1 MPICPRCGAES
12 PVGFVHCGLCGTSLV
27 VQTPERRK
35 LATLLFCDVS
45 GSTAMG
51 ERVDAETVR
60 ELMFSYFHEMRGAL
74 ERHGGTVEKFIGDAV
89 VAVFG
94 VPHAHEDD
102 ALRACRAA
110 LEMQTRLS
118 ALNEEFERRFGARI
132 ALRIGLNTGEV
143 VAGDATSRETFVT
156 GDPVNVAARLEQAA
170 APGEVLLGE
179 ATYRLVREVATVE
192 PVEPLTV
199 KGKSAAL
206 PTYRLLEI
214 SGLGLPPLRMRTP
227 LVGREPELALLE
239 QEFEAA
245 VAQRR
250 CRLVAVVG
258 EPGVGKSRLAA
269 ELVARIGSHARV
281 LRGRCLSYGEGITY
295 WAIGEIVRE
304 AAGIRDDHSTEEAR
318 ARIEAL
324 LDGVPNGRVVAARMA
339 QLLGIVQGV
348 ATAAETA
355 WAIRHFLAA
364 QARDRPLLLL
374 VDDIHWGE
382 PTLLD
387 LLADLPAAIEDAPI
401 LLMCLARPDLLES
414 RPDWEATVGL
424 EPLAGREVDYL
435 IGSLLEAAPAA
446 VRARLSHASA
456 GNPLFVE
463 ELVAMLV
470 DENVLRREND
480 SWALVGDLDS
490 VALPASLKSLL
501 GARLDRLDNELRDVL
516 ERGAIEGEV
525 FHRGAVVELS
535 RPQSRLSVPAHLELL
550 SGKDLV
556 RPAEASFIGQ
566 AAFRF
571 RHILVREAA
580 YGATAKKLRAA
591 LHERFADWLERVVGG
606 RVNEYEE
613 ILGYHLEQSFR
624 YRAELAPVDDAA
636 GALGVRAAN
645 RLASAGRR
653 ALARGDLDAAT
664 NLLMRAAALLPTDS
678 RERLELLPDL
688 VETCFEAGQLDMADA
703 LVEEG
708 IETAEK
714 LANEHL
720 SALANVQRAWLK
732 SGVDPRGW
740 SDRALCE
747 AEQAIPVLERHG
759 DDGALARA
767 WEVVHRVHWL
777 HGHLSAARAAS
788 ERGLFH
794 AERGR
799 DERQQGRHRIGRTAS
814 AHFGFASLDE
824 VDEEMERDLAWAR
837 RTGSLW
843 FEALGVQA
851 LGTHQAARGDV
862 VEGKELIARG
872 MSIVSELG
880 MRLFAAGLVANW
892 IWFVTD
898 NPAVAEVHLRESF
911 EALVKAGEKGVF
923 STVAANLAEAL
934 YRQGR
939 YDEAEDLLS
948 VSVAAGADDDVTTQV
963 LARAI
968 QAKLLARRNQLNE
981 AEVVAREAVALAAET
996 EYVDLRG
1003 ESLLALGEVLRLA
1016 GHPGDGAETVQK
1028 ALDLWEAKGNMRF
1041 AARARAL
1048 LEELR
1053 VSSSSL

>member
-1 MPICPRCGAES
+1 VPICPRCGAES
-12 PVGFVHCGLCGTSLV
+12 PGGFVHCGLCGASLAAE
-27 VQTPERRK
+27 TPERRK

-45 GSTAMG
+45 GSTAVG

-94 VPHAHEDD
+94 VPQAHEDD

-110 LEMQTRLS
+110 LEMQARLA
-118 ALNEEFERRFGARI
+118 ALNREFDRRFGARI

-143 VAGDATSRETFVT
+143 VAGDANSRETFVT
-156 GDPVNVAARLEQAA
+156 GDPVNLAARLEQAA

-179 ATYRLVREVATVE
+179 PTYRLVHEVVTVE
-192 PVEPLTV
+192 PVEPLTL
-199 KGKSAAL
+199 KGKSAAV
-206 PTYRLLEI
+206 PAYRLLEI
-214 SGLGLPPLRMRTP
+214 SGLGPPPLRMRTP

-245 VAQRR
+245 VAEGR
-250 CRLVAVVG
+250 CRLVPIVG

-269 ELVARIGSHARV
+269 ELVARIGSRARV

-304 AAGIRDDHSTEEAR
+304 AAGIRDEHSAEEAR
-318 ARIEAL
+318 ALIEAVL
-324 LDGVPNGRVVAARMA
+324 VGVPNGRVVAARMA
-339 QLLGIVQGV
+339 HLLGIVEGV
-348 ATAAETA
+348 ATAPETA

-364 QARDRPLLLL
+364 QARDLPLLVL

-387 LLADLPAAIEDAPI
+387 LLADLPVAIEDAPI

-414 RPDWEATVGL
+414 RPDWEPTVGL
-424 EPLAGREVDYL
+424 EPLAGREVDSL
-435 IGSLLEAAPAA
+435 LGSLLGGAPAA
-446 VRARLSHASA
+446 VRARLSHVSA

-470 DENVLRREND
+470 DEGVLRRENG
-480 SWALVGDLDS
+480 SWGLERDLDS
-490 VALPASLKSLL
+490 VALPTSLNALL
-501 GARLDRLDNELRDVL
+501 GARLDSLDNDLRDVL

-525 FHRGAVVELS
+525 FHRGAIVELS
-535 RPQSRLSVPAHLELL
+535 RPESRLFVPARLELL
-550 SGKDLV
+550 RGKDLI
-556 RPAEASFIGQ
+556 RPAEATFVGQ

-580 YGATAKKLRAA
+580 YGATAKKLRAT
-591 LHERFADWLERVVGG
+591 LHVRFADWLERVVGA

-624 YRAELAPVDDAA
+624 YRAELAPVDDEAE
-636 GALGVRAAN
+636 ALGVRAAN
-645 RLASAGRR
+645 RLTSAGRR

-664 NLLMRAAALLPTDS
+664 SLLTRAAALLPTDS

-688 VETCFEAGQLDMADA
+688 VETRFEAGQLGMAEA
-703 LVEEG
+703 LAEEG

-714 LANEHL
+714 LGNEHL
-720 SALANVQRAWLK
+720 SALANAQRAWLK

-740 SDRALCE
+740 SDRALSE
-747 AEQAIPVLERHG
+747 AERAIPVLARHG

-767 WEVVHRVHWL
+767 WEVVHRVHWRR
-777 HGHLSAARAAS
+777 GHLSAARAAS

-794 AERGR
+794 AERAR
-799 DERQQGRHRIGRTAS
+799 DERQQGRHRLGRTAS
-814 AHFGFASLDE
+814 AHFGFAPLDE
-824 VDEEMERDLAWAR
+824 VDEEIERDLAWAR
-837 RTGSLW
+837 QTGSLW
-843 FEALGVQA
+843 LEALGVQA
-851 LGTHQAARGDV
+851 LGTHQAARGDL

-880 MRLFAAGLVANW
+880 MRLYAAGLVANW

-898 NPAVAEVHLRESF
+898 NPAVAEAHLHESF
-911 EALVKAGEKGVF
+911 EALAEAGEKGVF

-939 YDEAEDLLS
+939 YDEAEDMLS
-948 VSVAAGADDDVTTQV
+948 ASAAASADDDVTTRV
-963 LARAI
+963 LGRAI
-968 QAKLLARRNQLNE
+968 QAKLLARRGQLNE

-1016 GHPGDGAETVQK
+1016 SRPSEGAETMQE

-1041 AARARAL
+1041 AARTRAF